1 MTDRE
6 LARARAGDETA
17 FAGLVEPFRAE
28 LHLHCY
34 RMLGSVQDAEDAV
47 QETLVA
53 AWRGLAA
60 FEGRSSLRAWLYR
73 IATNKSLNALRAAK
87 SRPDTAP
94 GAHLPQPTRIGE
106 PLWLEPYPDEVAG
119 GIPDS
124 APGPE
129 TRYTARE
136 ATSLAFTAALQHLAP
151 GQRAAL
157 ILRDVLGFRAAEA
170 AGLLGCTVAAANS
183 MLHRARSVVARELPP
198 GYLDRAPLPGS
209 ARERELVATF
219 TDAYE
224 RGDVGAIVA
233 MLTDDATLTM
243 PPLPFIYQGRAAIA
257 SFLGAICAIHR
268 YRLIPVRANGQPSF
282 GLYVYDDATGASRA
296 HGVLV
301 VTLTGDGVGAIT
313 RFLDTG
319 IMGRFGLPRML
330 PE

>member
-1 MTDRE
+1 MTDQE
-6 LARARAGDETA
+6 LARAMAGDKTA
-17 FAGLVEPFRAE
+17 FAVLVEPFRGE

-34 RMLGSVQDAEDAV
+34 RMLGSVQDAEDAL

-53 AWRGLAA
+53 AWRGLGT
-60 FEGRSSLRAWLYR
+60 FEGRSSFRAWLYR
-73 IATNKSLNALRAAK
+73 IATNKSLNAMRAAR
-87 SRPDTAP
+87 SRPDATPA
-94 GAHLPQPTRIGE
+94 AHLPQPTRIGE
-106 PLWLEPYPDEVAG
+106 PLWLEPYPDEAVDG
-119 GIPDS
+119 LPDS

-129 TRYTARE
+129 ARYTARE

-170 AGLLGCTVAAANS
+170 ASLLGCSVAAANS
-183 MLHRARSVVARELPP
+183 MLQRARAVVARELPP
-198 GYLDRAPLPGS
+198 GYLEQAPLPGS

-224 RGDVGAIVA
+224 RGDVGAVVA
-233 MLTDDATLTM
+233 LLTDDATLTM

-257 SFLGAICAIHR
+257 GFLGAICAIHR
-268 YRLIPVRANGQPSF
+268 YRLIPVSANGQPSF
-282 GLYVYDDATGASRA
+282 GLYVCDDASGIGRA
-296 HGVLV
+296 HGLLV
-301 VTLTGDGVGAIT
+301 VTLAKDGVSAIT

-330 PE
+330 